1 MIIWTGWGI
10 VALPLFALGA
20 LGGTS
25 IGVALGLGDGDVS
38 TGAETNIGTAVGFAL
53 ASVAVWFLGRWMNR
67 PRDGFDPRTGEPVQL
82 RNQHRLFFVPIQYLG
97 PLGGVGAVVFAVQ
110 ALTAA

>member
-1 MIIWTGWGI
+1 MIVWTGWGI
-10 VALPLFALGA
+10 VALPFFALGA

-25 IGVALGLGDGDVS
+25 IGVALGLGEGDMA
-38 TGAETNIGTAVGFAL
+38 TGAETNIGTAVGLAL
-53 ASVAVWFLGRWMNR
+53 AGVAVWFLGRWMNR
-67 PRDGFDPRTGEPVQL
+67 PQDGFDQRTGQPVQV

-97 PLGGVGAVVFAVQ
+97 PLGGVVAVVFAVQ